1 MLNAGKIDNSDLT
14 ARDVHIALDIWGPD
28 LQGLKGRTT
37 AKKPAPI
44 ITQPIH
50 VPQSVDQF
58 IYVDIMFVNGIP
70 YLVSVSDPME
80 YSLVTKLAN
89 KNQWTILKA
98 LRRHISEYTKFDYKV
113 HKVYVD
119 GESAINSS
127 WFKQKC
133 EVPIDVSSESVGKI
147 ERKIRVIKE
156 RLRGIINVLPFNLTQ
171 RMEGWLVYYAV
182 SRINLQPTANSGS
195 NLSPREKLYHR
206 RIDYKKDLKHGVF
219 DYVQVH
225 MDNTDSPTYNGMQS
239 RTQGAIALMPVGNE
253 EGSWYYMLL
262 SDFSV
267 IKRNRAT
274 PLPMPDEVI
283 SYLNTHSSA
292 RKGSFS
298 RVPQL
303 IQGSSFSIIED
314 EPSEDEEEDHD
325 FGGDLPPQYFV
336 HEINDDV
343 EEPNG
348 ADLLVGEFADED
360 EEIDRDLLEPF
371 VFPPQPVNQPINNEE
386 LLRDIFGGDSDD
398 ENEQA
403 HEEEDNASAD
413 GTAKNAS
420 EQASEEN
427 KKNPYGLRPRTGKN
441 WSKYGLAALLK
452 WRTKQRFLNRRFGL
466 NMTVKQGIDKLGDKA
481 IASIIKEMSQLVLDK
496 PVWEGVDVDTLPRE
510 MLKRIITSHMFLK
523 EKYTASGVF
532 DKVKSRL
539 VAGGHLQDKAI
550 YSNGSSPT
558 VSTQAVLMVAAIAA
572 KEKRAVATADVQGAF
587 LFSELPE
594 DGEPILMRLDKYL
607 TSVLIKLDPSYEK
620 YVQPNGTC
628 VVKLK
633 RALYGCVESA
643 RQWYDTLSAQLQAM
657 GFTKNKQ
664 DMCVFNRLEH
674 DGTQTT
680 IVVHVDDM
688 MITASTEDVIDKLTN
703 ELNEVYPGLSTQRG
717 QKLEYIG
724 MVFDFTVQN
733 ICRITMDGYVEDL
746 LVEYDNI
753 TGVAETPATNSL
765 FVIKESELLDDSARE
780 YYHSLTAKLLYLGK
794 RVRPDI
800 LTACSFLTKRV
811 QKPTREDMKKLER
824 VIRYIRHTR
833 NIGIA
838 LEADKHLT
846 VMAYVDASYGVHQ
859 DMKSQTGCTI
869 GIGKGPIYAKSSGQK
884 LNTKSSTEAELVGL
898 SDSTGQILWTRNFL
912 IEQGYNVEAATVYQD
927 NMSTIALVKNGKSNS
942 ERTRHIAIRFFFVAD
957 RVASKEIKVEYMQT
971 GEMLADILTKP
982 LQGEL
987 FRKLRDKLLNWQ

>member
-1 MLNAGKIDNSDLT
+1 MVDISDVDIDIDVDIVHKLLTTGTVGAPVKILLSGDSNACMGDRKLILDTGGEENIFRSRSLFTELWRSSTPIIVDGVRRGAKPLIIDREGLTPFGPAYYERRCQANIISFGRCKDRFNSVRYIEEDDTFYIKVADQGDVYIFRRDADSECNLYVCDLDKDILSVEVGLNITNDSDDSCGVITENGSNRAHVFASKTIRKVGDFPNFDTVKHRSQKYNKRQQKRAARARKLVIDSTFSSRTVIDMLNAGKIDNSDLT

-37 AKKPAPI
+37 DKKPAPI

-427 KKNPYGLRPRTGKN
+427 KKNPYGLRPRTGKK

-481 IASIIKEMSQLVLDK
+481 IASIIKEMSQLV
-496 PVWEGVDVDTLPRE
+496 
-510 MLKRIITSHMFLK
+510 
-523 EKYTASGVF
+523 
-532 DKVKSRL
+532 
-539 VAGGHLQDKAI
+539 
-550 YSNGSSPT
+550 
-558 VSTQAVLMVAAIAA
+558 
-572 KEKRAVATADVQGAF
+572 
-587 LFSELPE
+587 
-594 DGEPILMRLDKYL
+594 
-607 TSVLIKLDPSYEK
+607 
-620 YVQPNGTC
+620 
-628 VVKLK
+628 
-633 RALYGCVESA
+633 
-643 RQWYDTLSAQLQAM
+643 RQ
-657 GFTKNKQ
+657 
-664 DMCVFNRLEH
+664 
-674 DGTQTT
+674 
-680 IVVHVDDM
+680 
-688 MITASTEDVIDKLTN
+688 
-703 ELNEVYPGLSTQRG
+703 
-717 QKLEYIG
+717 
-724 MVFDFTVQN
+724 
-733 ICRITMDGYVEDL
+733 
-746 LVEYDNI
+746 
-753 TGVAETPATNSL
+753 
-765 FVIKESELLDDSARE
+765 
-780 YYHSLTAKLLYLGK
+780 
-794 RVRPDI
+794 
-800 LTACSFLTKRV
+800 
-811 QKPTREDMKKLER
+811 
-824 VIRYIRHTR
+824 
-833 NIGIA
+833 
-838 LEADKHLT
+838 
-846 VMAYVDASYGVHQ
+846 
-859 DMKSQTGCTI
+859 
-869 GIGKGPIYAKSSGQK
+869 
-884 LNTKSSTEAELVGL
+884 
-898 SDSTGQILWTRNFL
+898 
-912 IEQGYNVEAATVYQD
+912 
-927 NMSTIALVKNGKSNS
+927 
-942 ERTRHIAIRFFFVAD
+942 
-957 RVASKEIKVEYMQT
+957 
-971 GEMLADILTKP
+971 
-982 LQGEL
+982 
-987 FRKLRDKLLNWQ
+987 